1 MKNAHKK
8 SVEPFAFIGY
18 SEVLDYL
25 FIPITTYKPTPISGS
40 AVAKIWDE
48 TTEKCPSFQNNQI
61 SYFAFFYS
69 MMCILNYAL
78 CFIGNYIR

>member
-1 MKNAHKK
+1 MKNAHEK
-8 SVEPFAFIGY
+8 SVEPFAFIGC

-25 FIPITTYKPTPISGS
+25 NLPITTYKPTLTAGAPSLHSGRLLKVS
-40 AVAKIWDE
+40 K
-48 TTEKCPSFQNNQI
+48 FQNNQI
-61 SYFAFFYS
+61 SYFAFSYS